1 MLQFC
6 VPKESCLM
14 VRSSFTKFTPWKHI
28 RGSNNLFLGYAPPKQ
43 FVTFVLR
50 LLEAVIG
57 IKQISLA
64 IFIPVIIIYM
74 YYPKAK
80 CESNSQTIIEKQ
92 KKERKT
98 PYLYIYVYLRW
109 TKGRKV
115 Y

>member
-1 MLQFC
+1 
-6 VPKESCLM
+6 M

-92 KKERKT
+92 KKER
-98 PYLYIYVYLRW
+98 LHIYIFMCIFDGQKAGRC
-109 TKGRKV
+109 TKM
-115 Y
+115 